1 MRQTLLLLLSVPTLL
16 FSQSNTLCSVNEED
30 MGTWAFMQHTQFS
43 EKIIQSINSRSV
55 QIYETEKLKMSEKKM
70 SEKLYNLVTVFIQT
84 DMNNPEIGKDSVMG
98 FFKEEFIKSF
108 KTSKDFFEFN
118 TDGFKWMLSK
128 KEVYKFC
135 TPDQLLYID
144 RYSFNNTIHID
155 SIPSKSKTLINNI
168 NQNLV
173 SLCRSGMLTVYQND
187 SMLTKISKEKLKK
200 HGMYETAI
208 ALPLNDDEW
217 LDSTIEVDAT
227 NFNKNMNCNFF
238 YNLQY
243 SNYQFSIKSISPS
256 AVYKIANHEMPAMP
270 KGYLKYN
277 EALTSL
283 KSESELINSLI
294 VFTTC
299 LKSSHFQL
307 DREEYKNYF
316 TKKAGN

>member
-1 MRQTLLLLLSVPTLL
+1 MRQTLLLLLSIPTLL

-30 MGTWAFMQHTQFS
+30 MGTWAFMQHSQFS
-43 EKIIQSINSRSV
+43 EKIIQSINIRSV
-55 QIYETEKLKMSEKKM
+55 QIYETEKIKMSEKKT

-108 KTSKDFFEFN
+108 KTSKDFFDFN

-173 SLCRSGMLTVYQND
+173 SLCRNGMLTVFPND
-187 SMLTKISKEKLKK
+187 SMLSPISKEKLKK
-200 HGMYETAI
+200 HGKYETAI
-208 ALPLNDDEW
+208 AVQINEDDW
-217 LDSTIEVDAT
+217 LDSIIEVDAT
-227 NFNKNMNCNFF
+227 MFDKNMTSNFF

-256 AVYKIANHEMPAMP
+256 AVYTIANHEIPAMP
-270 KGYLKYN
+270 VGYLKYG
-277 EALTSL
+277 EVLTSL
-283 KSESELINSLI
+283 KSDSELINSLI

>member
-1 MRQTLLLLLSVPTLL
+1 MRQTLLLLLSIPTLL

-30 MGTWAFMQHTQFS
+30 MGTWAFMQHSQFS
-43 EKIIQSINSRSV
+43 EKIIQSINLRSV
-55 QIYETEKLKMSEKKM
+55 QIYETEKIKMSEKKT
-70 SEKLYNLVTVFIQT
+70 SEKLYNLITVFIQT

-144 RYSFNNTIHID
+144 RYSFNNTMHID
-155 SIPSKSKTLINNI
+155 SIPRISKTLINNI

-173 SLCRSGMLTVYQND
+173 SLCRSGMLTVFPND
-187 SMLTKISKEKLKK
+187 SMLTAISKEKLKK

-217 LDSTIEVDAT
+217 LDSTIEVDACI
-227 NFNKNMNCNFF
+227 FDKNMTSNFF

-256 AVYKIANHEMPAMP
+256 AVYTIANHEMPAIP
-270 KGYLKYN
+270 VGYLKYG
-277 EALTSL
+277 EVLTSL
-283 KSESELINSLI
+283 KSDSELINSLI

-299 LKSSHFQL
+299 LKSSYFQL

>member
-1 MRQTLLLLLSVPTLL
+1 MRQTLLLLLSIPTLL

-30 MGTWAFMQHTQFS
+30 MGTWAFMQHSQFS
-43 EKIIQSINSRSV
+43 EKIIQSINLRSV
-55 QIYETEKLKMSEKKM
+55 QIYETEKIKMSEKKT
-70 SEKLYNLVTVFIQT
+70 SEKLYNLITVFIQT

-144 RYSFNNTIHID
+144 RYSLNNTIHID

-173 SLCRSGMLTVYQND
+173 SLCRSGMLPVFPND
-187 SMLTKISKEKLKK
+187 SMLTTISKEKLKK
-200 HGMYETAI
+200 HGIYETAI

-217 LDSTIEVDAT
+217 LDSTIEVDACI
-227 NFNKNMNCNFF
+227 FDKNMTSNFF

-256 AVYKIANHEMPAMP
+256 AVYKIANHEMPAIP
-270 KGYLKYN
+270 SGYLKYS
-277 EALTSL
+277 ETLTAL

-299 LKSSHFQL
+299 LKSSHYQL

>member
-1 MRQTLLLLLSVPTLL
+1 MRQTLLLLLSIPTLL

-30 MGTWAFMQHTQFS
+30 MGTWAFMQHSQFS
-43 EKIIQSINSRSV
+43 EKIIQSINIRSV

-70 SEKLYNLVTVFIQT
+70 SEKLYNLITVFIQT
-84 DMNNPEIGKDSVMG
+84 DIDNPEIGKDSVMG

-144 RYSFNNTIHID
+144 RYSLNNTIHID

-173 SLCRSGMLTVYQND
+173 SLCRSGMLPVFPND
-187 SMLTKISKEKLKK
+187 SMLTTISKEKLKK
-200 HGMYETAI
+200 HGKYETAI

-217 LDSTIEVDAT
+217 LDSTIEVDACI
-227 NFNKNMNCNFF
+227 FDKNMTSNFF

-256 AVYKIANHEMPAMP
+256 AVYKIANHEMPAIP
-270 KGYLKYN
+270 VGYLKYR
-277 EALTSL
+277 EVLTSL
-283 KSESELINSLI
+283 KSDSELINSLI

-299 LKSSHFQL
+299 LKSSYFQL

>member
-1 MRQTLLLLLSVPTLL
+1 MRQTLLLLLSIPTLL

-30 MGTWAFMQHTQFS
+30 MGTWAFMQHSQFS
-43 EKIIQSINSRSV
+43 EKIIQSINVRSV
-55 QIYETEKLKMSEKKM
+55 QIYETEKIKMSEKKT
-70 SEKLYNLVTVFIQT
+70 SEKLYNLITVFIQT

-173 SLCRSGMLTVYQND
+173 SLCRSGMLTVFPND
-187 SMLTKISKEKLKK
+187 SMLTAISKEKLEK

-217 LDSTIEVDAT
+217 LDSTIEVDACI
-227 NFNKNMNCNFF
+227 FDKNMTSNFF

-256 AVYKIANHEMPAMP
+256 AVYKIANHEMPAIP
-270 KGYLKYN
+270 SGYLKYS
-277 EALTSL
+277 ETLTAL

>member
-1 MRQTLLLLLSVPTLL
+1 MRKTLLLLLSMPTLL
-16 FSQSNTLCSVNEED
+16 FSQSNTLCSVNEKD
-30 MGTWAFMQHTQFS
+30 MGTWAFIQHTQLS
-43 EKIIQSINSRSV
+43 EKIIASINSRSI

-108 KTSKDFFEFN
+108 KMSKDFFEFN
-118 TDGFKWMLSK
+118 TDVFRWMLSK

-155 SIPSKSKTLINNI
+155 SIPNKSKTMINTI

-173 SLCRSGMLTVYQND
+173 SLCRSGMLTVFQND
-187 SMLTKISKEKLKK
+187 SLLSKISREKLKK
-200 HGMYETAI
+200 HGMYETPI
-208 ALPLNDDEW
+208 ALPLNDEEW
-217 LDSTIEVDAT
+217 LDSSIEVDAT
-227 NFNKNMNCNFF
+227 IFNKNMTCNFF
-238 YNLQY
+238 YNLEY
-243 SNYQFSIKSISPS
+243 SNFQFYIKSISPS
-256 AVYKIANHEMPAMP
+256 AVYTLQSFEMPAMP
-270 KGYLKYN
+270 AGYLKYN

-299 LKSSHFQL
+299 LKASHYQL
-307 DREEYKNYF
+307 DKEDYKNYF

>member
-1 MRQTLLLLLSVPTLL
+1 MRKTLLLLLSMPTLL

-30 MGTWAFMQHTQFS
+30 MGTWAFMQHSQFS
-43 EKIIQSINSRSV
+43 EKIIQSINLRSV
-55 QIYETEKLKMSEKKM
+55 QIYETENLKM

-98 FFKEEFIKSF
+98 FFNEEFIKSF

-144 RYSFNNTIHID
+144 RFSFNNTIHID

-173 SLCRSGMLTVYQND
+173 SLCRNGMLTVFPND
-187 SMLTKISKEKLKK
+187 SMLSPISKEKLKK
-200 HGMYETAI
+200 HGKYETAI
-208 ALPLNDDEW
+208 AVQINEDDW
-217 LDSTIEVDAT
+217 LDSIIEVDAT
-227 NFNKNMNCNFF
+227 MFDKNMTSNFF

-256 AVYKIANHEMPAMP
+256 AVYTIANHEIPAMP
-270 KGYLKYN
+270 VGYLKYG
-277 EALTSL
+277 EVLTSL
-283 KSESELINSLI
+283 KSDSELINSLI

>member
-1 MRQTLLLLLSVPTLL
+1 
-16 FSQSNTLCSVNEED
+16 
-30 MGTWAFMQHTQFS
+30 MQHSQFS
-43 EKIIQSINSRSV
+43 EKIIQSINLRSV
-55 QIYETEKLKMSEKKM
+55 QIYETENLKM

-98 FFKEEFIKSF
+98 FFNEEFIKSF

-144 RYSFNNTIHID
+144 RFSFNNTIHID

-173 SLCRSGMLTVYQND
+173 SLCRSGLLTVFQND

-227 NFNKNMNCNFF
+227 IFDKNMTSNFF

-270 KGYLKYN
+270 VGYLKYG
-277 EALTSL
+277 EVLTSL
-283 KSESELINSLI
+283 KSDSELINSLI

-299 LKSSHFQL
+299 LKVSHYQL
-307 DREEYKNYF
+307 DKEDYKNYF

>member
-1 MRQTLLLLLSVPTLL
+1 MRQTLLLLLSIPTLL
-16 FSQSNTLCSVNEED
+16 ISQSNTLCSVNEED
-30 MGTWAFMQHTQFS
+30 MGTWAFMQHSQFS
-43 EKIIQSINSRSV
+43 EKIIQSINIRSV
-55 QIYETEKLKMSEKKM
+55 QIYETEKLKLSEKKM
-70 SEKLYNLVTVFIQT
+70 SEKLYNLITVFIQT

-108 KTSKDFFEFN
+108 KTSNDFFEFN

-173 SLCRSGMLTVYQND
+173 TFCRSGMLTVFPND
-187 SMLTKISKEKLKK
+187 SMHSPISKDKLKK
-200 HGMYETAI
+200 HGKYETAI
-208 ALPLNDDEW
+208 AVQINEDDW
-217 LDSTIEVDAT
+217 LDSIIEVDAT
-227 NFNKNMNCNFF
+227 IFNKNMTSNFF

-243 SNYQFSIKSISPS
+243 TNYQFFIKSISPS
-256 AVYKIANHEMPAMP
+256 VVYLIANHEMPPMP
-270 KGYLKYN
+270 SGYLKYS
-277 EALTSL
+277 ETLTAL
-283 KSESELINSLI
+283 KSDSELINSLI

>member
-1 MRQTLLLLLSVPTLL
+1 MRQTLLLLLSIPTLL
-16 FSQSNTLCSVNEED
+16 YSQSNTLCSVNEED
-30 MGTWAFMQHTQFS
+30 MGTWAFMQHSQFS
-43 EKIIQSINSRSV
+43 EKIIQSINLRSV
-55 QIYETEKLKMSEKKM
+55 QIYETEKIKMSEKKT
-70 SEKLYNLVTVFIQT
+70 SEKLYNLITVFIQT

-155 SIPSKSKTLINNI
+155 SIPSISKTLINNI

-173 SLCRSGMLTVYQND
+173 SLCRSGMLPVFPND
-187 SMLTKISKEKLKK
+187 SMLSPISKEKLKK
-200 HGMYETAI
+200 HGKYETAI

-217 LDSTIEVDAT
+217 LDSTIEVDACI
-227 NFNKNMNCNFF
+227 FDKNMTSNFF

-270 KGYLKYN
+270 KGYLKYS
-277 EALTSL
+277 ETLSAL
-283 KSESELINSLI
+283 KSDSELINSLI

-299 LKSSHFQL
+299 LKSSYFQL
-307 DREEYKNYF
+307 DREDYKNYF

>member
-1 MRQTLLLLLSVPTLL
+1 MRQTLLLLLSIPTLL

-30 MGTWAFMQHTQFS
+30 MGTWAFMQHSQFS
-43 EKIIQSINSRSV
+43 EKIIQSINLRSV
-55 QIYETEKLKMSEKKM
+55 QIYETEKIKMSEKKT
-70 SEKLYNLVTVFIQT
+70 SEKLYNLITVFIQT

-173 SLCRSGMLTVYQND
+173 SLCRSGMLPVFQND
-187 SMLTKISKEKLKK
+187 SMLSPISKEKLKK

-217 LDSTIEVDAT
+217 LDSTIEVDACI
-227 NFNKNMNCNFF
+227 FDKNMTSNFF

-256 AVYKIANHEMPAMP
+256 AVYKIANHEMPAIP
-270 KGYLKYN
+270 SGYLKYS
-277 EALTSL
+277 ETLTAL

-299 LKSSHFQL
+299 LKSSHYQL
-307 DREEYKNYF
+307 DREDYKNYF

>member
-1 MRQTLLLLLSVPTLL
+1 MRKTLLLLLSMPTLL

-30 MGTWAFMQHTQFS
+30 MGTWAFMQHSQFS
-43 EKIIQSINSRSV
+43 EKIIQSINLRSV
-55 QIYETEKLKMSEKKM
+55 QIYETENLKMSEKKM

-98 FFKEEFIKSF
+98 FFNEEFIKSF

-144 RYSFNNTIHID
+144 RFSFNNTIHID

-173 SLCRSGMLTVYQND
+173 SLCRSGLLTVFQND

-227 NFNKNMNCNFF
+227 IFDKNMTSNFF

-270 KGYLKYN
+270 VGYLKYG
-277 EALTSL
+277 EVLTSL
-283 KSESELINSLI
+283 KSDSELINSLI

-299 LKSSHFQL
+299 LKASHYQL
-307 DREEYKNYF
+307 DKEDYKNYF